1 MFALLNN
8 SILSVNNSKIFAGI
22 IMIVIN
28 IGSRYIP
35 LGFSKS
41 QEEFLKSIGREVLI
55 FAFVWMATH
64 DIFTAIILTIF
75 FSIVVEYLLNE
86 NSKFCIMPDKYK
98 NISNLID
105 SDSDG
110 IITDTEIKRAEE
122 ILRKAKIQEKKINQL
137 NMMSYFQ
144 SNLAAIN

>member
-8 SILSVNNSKIFAGI
+8 SLLSINNSKIFAGI
-22 IMIVIN
+22 IMIIIN

-35 LGFSKS
+35 LGFSKA
-41 QEEFLKSIGREVLI
+41 QEEFIKSAAKEILI

-64 DIFTAIILTIF
+64 DIFTSIILTILF
-75 FSIVVEYLLNE
+75 TIIVEYLLNE

-98 NISNLID
+98 HIGKLID
-105 SDSDG
+105 TNSDG
-110 IITDTEIKRAEE
+110 IITETEIRRAEE
-122 ILRKAKIQEKKINQL
+122 ILEKAKMQEKKINQL

-144 SNLAAIN
+144 KNI

>member
-22 IMIVIN
+22 IMIIIN

-41 QEEFLKSIGREVLI
+41 QEEFLKSIAREVLI
-55 FAFVWMATH
+55 FSFVWMATH
-64 DIFTAIILTIF
+64 DIFTSIILTVLFI
-75 FSIVVEYLLNE
+75 IVVDYLLNE
-86 NSKFCIMPDKYK
+86 NSKYCVMPSKYK
-98 NISNLID
+98 NISNIID
-105 SDSDG
+105 SNSDG
-110 IITDTEIKRAEE
+110 IITDAEIRQAEE
-122 ILRKAKIQEKKINQL
+122 VLRKAKIQEKKLNQL

-144 SNLAAIN
+144 NNL

>member
-22 IMIVIN
+22 IMVIIN

-41 QEEFLKSIGREVLI
+41 QEEFLKSVAREVLI

-64 DIFTAIILTIF
+64 DIFTSIILTILF
-75 FSIVVEYLLNE
+75 IIIVDYLLNE

-98 NISNLID
+98 NIGSLID
-105 SDSDG
+105 TNSDG
-110 IITDTEIKRAEE
+110 IITDAEIKQAEE
-122 ILRKAKIQEKKINQL
+122 ILRKAKIQEKKINQM

-144 SNLAAIN
+144 SNIF

>member
-22 IMIVIN
+22 IMIIIN

-41 QEEFLKSIGREVLI
+41 QEEFLKSIAREVLI
-55 FAFVWMATH
+55 FSFVWMATH
-64 DIFTAIILTIF
+64 DIFTSIILTILF
-75 FSIVVEYLLNE
+75 IIVVDYLLNE
-86 NSKFCIMPDKYK
+86 NSKYCVMPSKYK

-105 SDSDG
+105 SDNDG
-110 IITDTEIKRAEE
+110 IITDAEIRQAEE
-122 ILRKAKIQEKKINQL
+122 VLRKAKIQEKKLNQL

-144 SNLAAIN
+144 NNL